1 MADQKKLKKK
11 ALKAYDKAE
20 DAVADARKAVDE
32 ARRRAKE
39 LTKKSR
45 PKVSP
50 LEDALDTAAAGLGG
64 AKKELKKA
72 KQASEAPSTSG
83 KGSSEG
89 SSASANDSASA
100 GDSSSTSS
108 ATPAEQRSIYTPPL
122 PEVDETTVQTADGHD
137 AHVDLHAQ
145 TLVAL
150 RALARTKGVTN
161 VSRYTKAALIE
172 KIEQA

>member
-83 KGSSEG
+83 KG